1 MKLLLLLILTLL
13 STSAMASPAQ
23 GTRGEASS
31 PAGQRALVSASQDGR
46 ELASAPVEQFALD
59 GRTLSRQLATL
70 TGVAMSP
77 LLGMGLLGA
86 SAYLQVPAET
96 RASLPWHL
104 QPWAWG
110 PALLLVLCVA
120 LKDSLLA
127 LPGLSV
133 LKKPLD
139 AAEVVENKVSGA
151 VAMPLVSKGAAAA
164 LALPL
169 AGAVASAAQLVLPT
183 AHAAGPAGAA
193 LGGAAAAAFYGVGL
207 VLAAG
212 AFALVWLVSHA
223 VNVLVLL
230 SPFAL
235 LGTGLKLARLA
246 LLGFPMLCAAL
257 SPTLGL
263 LVCAAYLALAWWLA
277 GRCFRLLVFGWVFS
291 LDCLL
296 LRWRRQ
302 RLEGPAVRAFAAE
315 LKGVPVRTYGT
326 LARTEAGA
334 VDFTFRPWLVLPAR
348 TVRVAESVV
357 GLGVEKGL
365 LSPEVVRVGP
375 ARQVCA
381 LVRLPPRYR
390 KLESP
395 VAAAFG
401 GLPVR
406 EAALVRGLLAAWRW
420 VKAQLGQGRA
430 RGVAVQP
437 SPSAAVRSLGR

>member
-1 MKLLLLLILTLL
+1 VKETVKLLLLLLTLL
-13 STSAMASPAQ
+13 TTSSWASSGSQVRAQAPSPAEQQASMQATQ
-23 GTRGEASS
+23 GAH
-31 PAGQRALVSASQDGR
+31 
-46 ELASAPVEQFALD
+46 ELTTASAQQLALD
-59 GRTLSRQLATL
+59 GRSLSRQLTTL

-86 SAYLQVPAET
+86 SAYLQAPAET

-151 VAMPLVSKGAAAA
+151 VAMPLVAKSAAAA

-169 AGAVASAAQLVLPT
+169 AAAVASAAQLVLPT
-183 AHAAGPAGAA
+183 AHAAGPEGAA
-193 LGGAAAAAFYGVGL
+193 LGGVATAAFYGVGL

-212 AFALVWLVSHA
+212 VFALVWLVSHA

-235 LGTGLKLARLA
+235 LGTSLKLARLA
-246 LLGFPMLCAAL
+246 LVGVPLLCAAL
-257 SPTLGL
+257 SPWLGL
-263 LVCAAYLALAWWLA
+263 LICAVYLAVAWWLA
-277 GRCFRLLVFGWVFS
+277 GRCFRLLVFGWVLSTDF
-291 LDCLL
+291 LM

-302 RLEGPAVRAFAAE
+302 RVEGPAVRAFSAE
-315 LKGVPVRTYGT
+315 LEGVPVRTYGT
-326 LARTEAGA
+326 LTRTEAGA

-357 GLGVEKGL
+357 GLEVERGL
-365 LSPEVVRVGP
+365 LSPVVVREAPSPRV
-375 ARQVCA
+375 RA

-390 KLESP
+390 KLENA
-395 VAAAFG
+395 VADALGA
-401 GLPVR
+401 LPVR
-406 EAALVRGLLAAWRW
+406 EVAAVRGLVTMWHWLS
-420 VKAQLGQGRA
+420 AQLGR
-430 RGVAVQP
+430 RRPPEVV
-437 SPSAAVRSLGR
+437 VR

>member
-1 MKLLLLLILTLL
+1 
-13 STSAMASPAQ
+13 
-23 GTRGEASS
+23 
-31 PAGQRALVSASQDGR
+31 
-46 ELASAPVEQFALD
+46 VEQLALD

-86 SAYLQVPAET
+86 SAYLQAPAQT
-96 RASLPWHL
+96 RPSLPWHL

-127 LPGLSV
+127 LPGFSV

-151 VAMPLVSKGAAAA
+151 VAMPLVTKGAAAA

-169 AGAVASAAQLVLPT
+169 AGAVASAVQLALPT

-230 SPFAL
+230 SPFAMV
-235 LGTGLKLARLA
+235 GTALKLARLA
-246 LLGFPMLCAAL
+246 LLGFPMVCAAL

-263 LVCAAYLALAWWLA
+263 LVCAAYLALAWWLSGWA
-277 GRCFRLLVFGWVFS
+277 FRLLVFGWVFS
-291 LDCLL
+291 LDFLL

-302 RLEGPAVRAFAAE
+302 TVEGPAVRAFAAE
-315 LKGVPVRTYGT
+315 LEGVPVRTYGT
-326 LARTEAGA
+326 LSRTEAGA
-334 VDFTFRPWLVLPAR
+334 VNFTFRPWLVLPAR

-357 GLGVEKGL
+357 GLEVEKGV
-365 LSPEVVRVGP
+365 LSPTVVRVGP
-375 ARQVCA
+375 SRRVLA

-390 KLESP
+390 RHEAP
-395 VAAAFG
+395 VAVAFG

-406 EAALVRGLLAAWRW
+406 EVAVVRGLVAAWRW
-420 VKAQLGQGRA
+420 LGAQFSRGRA
-430 RGVAVQP
+430 PGDAGRPSLVA
-437 SPSAAVRSLGR
+437 AG

>member
-1 MKLLLLLILTLL
+1 VKLPLLLSLILL
-13 STSAMASPAQ
+13 STSTWAAPGWGEPAPAPSD
-23 GTRGEASS
+23 TR
-31 PAGQRALVSASQDGR
+31 QQTNVSTSQAAR
-46 ELASAPVEQFALD
+46 ELATAPVEQLALD

-86 SAYLQVPAET
+86 STYLQAPAET
-96 RASLPWHL
+96 RPSLPWHL

-151 VAMPLVSKGAAAA
+151 VAMPLVTKGAAAA

-183 AHAAGPAGAA
+183 AHAAGPA
-193 LGGAAAAAFYGVGL
+193 LGGAGAAAFYGLGL

-291 LDCLL
+291 LDFLL

-302 RLEGPAVRAFAAE
+302 RVEGPSVRAFAAE
-315 LKGVPVRTYGT
+315 LEGVPVRTYGT
-326 LARTEAGA
+326 LT
-334 VDFTFRPWLVLPAR
+334 
-348 TVRVAESVV
+348 
-357 GLGVEKGL
+357 
-365 LSPEVVRVGP
+365 
-375 ARQVCA
+375 
-381 LVRLPPRYR
+381 
-390 KLESP
+390 
-395 VAAAFG
+395 
-401 GLPVR
+401 
-406 EAALVRGLLAAWRW
+406 
-420 VKAQLGQGRA
+420 
-430 RGVAVQP
+430 
-437 SPSAAVRSLGR
+437 

>member
-1 MKLLLLLILTLL
+1 M
-13 STSAMASPAQ
+13 Q
-23 GTRGEASS
+23 
-31 PAGQRALVSASQDGR
+31 ASQCAH
-46 ELASAPVEQFALD
+46 ELATASVQQLSLD
-59 GRTLSRQLATL
+59 GRTLSRQLTTL

-86 SAYLQVPAET
+86 TTYLQAPAER
-96 RASLPWHL
+96 RAALPWHL

-139 AAEVVENKVSGA
+139 AAEVVENKVSGV
-151 VAMPLVSKGAAAA
+151 VAMPLVLKGAAAA

-169 AGAVASAAQLVLPT
+169 AGAVAGAVQLVLPT
-183 AHAAGPAGAA
+183 AHAAGPASAA

-212 AFALVWLVSHA
+212 AFAAVWLVSHA

-230 SPFAL
+230 SPVAL
-235 LGTGLKLARLA
+235 VGTALKLARLT

-277 GRCFRLLVFGWVFS
+277 GRCFRLLVFGWVSSMDF
-291 LDCLL
+291 LL

-302 RLEGPAVRAFAAE
+302 KVVGPAVRAFAAE
-315 LKGVPVRTYGT
+315 LEGVPVRTYGT
-326 LARTEAGA
+326 LTRTEAGA

-348 TVRVAESVV
+348 TVRVAESAV
-357 GLGVEKGL
+357 GLEVEKGL
-365 LSPEVVRVGP
+365 FSPEVVRVGP
-375 ARQVCA
+375 SQQVRVLA
-381 LVRLPPRYR
+381 RLPPRYR
-390 KLESP
+390 KLED
-395 VAAAFG
+395 AIAGAFG
-401 GLPVR
+401 ALAVR
-406 EAALVRGLLAAWRW
+406 EAAVVRGLVTMWHWLT
-420 VKAQLGQGRA
+420 AQLG
-430 RGVAVQP
+430 RG
-437 SPSAAVRSLGR
+437 SPREWCR

>member
-1 MKLLLLLILTLL
+1 M
-13 STSAMASPAQ
+13 P
-23 GTRGEASS
+23 
-31 PAGQRALVSASQDGR
+31 
-46 ELASAPVEQFALD
+46 
-59 GRTLSRQLATL
+59 
-70 TGVAMSP
+70 P

-86 SAYLQVPAET
+86 SAYLQAPAEA

-120 LKDSLLA
+120 LMDSLLA

-151 VAMPLVSKGAAAA
+151 VAMPLVTKGAAAA

-183 AHAAGPAGAA
+183 AHAAGPASAA

-212 AFALVWLVSHA
+212 AFAAVWLVSHA

-230 SPFAL
+230 SPVAL
-235 LGTGLKLARLA
+235 VGTALKLARLT

-277 GRCFRLLVFGWVFS
+277 GRCFRLLVFGWVSSMDF
-291 LDCLL
+291 LL
-296 LRWRRQ
+296 VRWRRQ
-302 RLEGPAVRAFAAE
+302 KVEGPAVRAFAAE
-315 LKGVPVRTYGT
+315 LEGVPARTYGT
-326 LARTEAGA
+326 LTRTEAGA
-334 VDFTFRPWLVLPAR
+334 VDFTFRP
-348 TVRVAESVV
+348 
-357 GLGVEKGL
+357 
-365 LSPEVVRVGP
+365 
-375 ARQVCA
+375 
-381 LVRLPPRYR
+381 
-390 KLESP
+390 
-395 VAAAFG
+395 
-401 GLPVR
+401 
-406 EAALVRGLLAAWRW
+406 
-420 VKAQLGQGRA
+420 
-430 RGVAVQP
+430 
-437 SPSAAVRSLGR
+437 